1 MKNQHLDYKIN
12 AQANICADES
22 AQQPPVR
29 FSDTCTLSKIM
40 AQDICFKSL
49 PS

>member
-1 MKNQHLDYKIN
+1 MKTQHLGYKIN

-40 AQDICFKSL
+40 AQDVSLNSL
-49 PS
+49 PN